1 MIVVQGKG
9 ISAGTAHGRLHC
21 FHRVGAAAAKSAAGD
36 PEQEL
41 ARLVQARQETKEQI
55 AILTERCRQEA
66 GADAALVFAAHE
78 ELIEDAGYIG
88 DVSECLR
95 QKRCTAE
102 YAVQRVGAGFF
113 AMFESVDDP
122 YMRARAA
129 DIWDVTWRLLRNLA
143 GAGFGGAMP
152 EGPAI
157 LAADYLTPS
166 EFMELDRDR
175 VLAVASRQG
184 SYDSHAAILAR
195 LLRIPAVCGLGDR
208 LQPEFHGRVAWV
220 DGTAGTLMVV

>member
-1 MIVVQGKG
+1 MIVVQGRG
-9 ISAGTAHGRLHC
+9 ISAGTAYGRLHC
-21 FHRVGAAAAKSAAGD
+21 FHRVGAAAAKSAAGN
-36 PEQEL
+36 PEREL
-41 ARLVQARQETKEQI
+41 TRLDRAREETREQI
-55 AILTERCRQEA
+55 AMLTERCRREA
-66 GADAALVFAAHE
+66 GEDASLVFAAHE

-88 DVSECLR
+88 DVAACLR
-95 QKRCTAE
+95 EKRCTAE
-102 YAVQRVGAGFF
+102 YAVQRVGVRFY

-166 EFMELDRDR
+166 EFMELDRKQ
-175 VLAVASRQG
+175 VLAVASRRG

-195 LLRIPAVCGLGDR
+195 LLGIPAVCGLGDR
-208 LQPEFHGRVAWV
+208 MQPEFHGRMAWV
-220 DGTAGTLMVV
+220 DGGAGTLMIV